1 MIVVFLFL
9 LIFPIPVL
17 ASVTLPFST
26 TYNCTPN
33 NQTDV
38 GWPNC
43 DGMSSHGSW
52 TATNGGLEQITNA
65 ANNPNGGGG
74 NGQRHWISDGKNG
87 NSGSITVSFAGVPE
101 IYISYCVRFQSG
113 LQFFTNSGTHKMI
126 YFTNNVYLG
135 LGPTETRITVAGT
148 DFTNGASWGYNDP
161 MGWIAAVNPSVNRAI
176 RSWQEESSRLS
187 SKHPFPQGSTQDLG
201 WISPLLQ
208 SYDPSIN
215 DWHQDT
221 SSTKKTNRLFPLNE
235 TGIPWYTAVD
245 PSIQSWTID
254 STFNSKHKPFP
265 IDNIDV
271 DWISATFAQAFDPA
285 TLSWTIP
292 STDRT
297 VINQSLFHD
306 SEKRP
311 VQGGISEE
319 IAATPFDPSTMEWG
333 IDTLLPASKKDHQ
346 VWFGSIKPNE
356 NFGLTDAR
364 PIIPAIQQLIDSVQR
379 PWDRRKKKSATDEPL
394 DGWLTTSLP
403 AVWDPQFTPHSTDLR
418 LTERYKRVPHVDTLF
433 EGWLS
438 PVLPYDARFFPQ
450 SLDTRPY
457 ARYRRPPQLDQ
468 AQPAWQYTTTA
479 AIVSGTGA
487 LHMGDST
494 MTGSGTA
501 AGSPVVS
508 TRLNTI
514 DLDYNIMLIKGN
526 T

>member
-1 MIVVFLFL
+1 MPEPKNGSSSEGVVAVLHPRSD
-9 LIFPIPVL
+9 FPQNGWISYAERSLVPLRTPVR
-17 ASVTLPFST
+17 
-26 TYNCTPN
+26 
-33 NQTDV
+33 
-38 GWPNC
+38 
-43 DGMSSHGSW
+43 
-52 TATNGGLEQITNA
+52 LEQIQSFRSEDRLVKQRKQLFYRDFTQSSWVTYQSA
-65 ANNPNGGGG
+65 AVPIII
-74 NGQRHWISDGKNG
+74 RFPLD
-87 NSGSITVSFAGVPE
+87 TVEEQYTTQTKKRKSPLW
-101 IYISYCVRFQSG
+101 YISY
-113 LQFFTNSGTHKMI
+113 
-126 YFTNNVYLG
+126 
-135 LGPTETRITVAGT
+135 
-148 DFTNGASWGYNDP
+148 DP
-161 MGWIAAVNPSVNRAI
+161 MGWIAAVQPAVNPAI

-187 SKHPFPQGSTQDLG
+187 PKHLFPQGATQDLG

-208 SYDPSIN
+208 SY
-215 DWHQDT
+215 
-221 SSTKKTNRLFPLNE
+221 
-235 TGIPWYTAVD
+235 D

-265 IDNIDV
+265 LDNIDV
-271 DWISATFAQAFDPA
+271 DWISATFSQQAFDPA

-319 IAATPFDPSTMEWG
+319 VAATPFDPSTMEWG
-333 IDTLLPASKKDHQ
+333 IDTLLPASKKDPQ

-403 AVWDPQFTPHSTDLR
+403 AVWDPQFTPYSTDLR
-418 LTERYKRVPHVDTLF
+418 LAERYKRVPHVDTLF

-438 PVLPYDARFFPQ
+438 PVLPYDARFFPR
-450 SLDTRPY
+450 SLDARPY
-457 ARYRRPPQLDQ
+457 ARYRRQPQLDQ

-494 MTGSGTA
+494 MTGAGTA